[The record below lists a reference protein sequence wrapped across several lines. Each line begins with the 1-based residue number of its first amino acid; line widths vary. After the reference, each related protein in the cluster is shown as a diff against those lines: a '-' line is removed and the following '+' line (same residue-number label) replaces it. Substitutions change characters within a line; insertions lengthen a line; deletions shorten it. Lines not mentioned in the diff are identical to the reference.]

1 MVEECTDVLKHVN
14 AALKPN
20 KSLLVSVLDNHD
32 PALVAQ
38 FVAECSSPQGKNKT
52 LLFRIHHLCVNIKN
66 VASQDSFVW
75 GVVNPSD
82 EKPEGP
88 SKALSDEG
96 SAMKTALQG
105 VVAQASQNQVSE
117 LEEKLQ
123 SNDARIQALEREI
136 LDLTSS
142 RKVMYDQLQKRKEA
156 FELRIATSSNVRLER

>member
-38 FVAECSSPQGKNKT
+38 FVAECSSPQGKTKT
-52 LLFRIHHLCVNIKN
+52 LLVRIHHLCVNIKN

-156 FELRIATSSNVRLER
+156 FELRIATSSNVRMER

>member
-32 PALVAQ
+32 P
-38 FVAECSSPQGKNKT
+38 T